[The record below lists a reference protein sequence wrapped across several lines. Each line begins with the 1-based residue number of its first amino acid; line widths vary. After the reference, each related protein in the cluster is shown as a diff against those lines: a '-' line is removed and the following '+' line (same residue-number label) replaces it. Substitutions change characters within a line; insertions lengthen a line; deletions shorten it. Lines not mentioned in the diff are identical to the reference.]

1 MKNFILLMC
10 TCGIVSCSSPNVQK
24 MSDGVVVQ
32 ISQASTGQP
41 HAVRLKAISD
51 DIIRVTEF
59 PTNAIKDRN
68 SLVVTNQS
76 LYTNVDINDNDSVVT
91 VSTASLQAHV
101 NKYSGSVRFSDLQ
114 GNTLLKEVDNT
125 AKFTPIT
132 VDGTSG
138 FSTYQ
143 QFMSKDDEAFW
154 GLGQHQ
160 SDEFNYKGKNESL
173 FQYNTKVS
181 IPFIQSS
188 KHYGIL
194 WDSYSLCRFG
204 VPTDYKQLDE
214 LFELST
220 PNGKKGS
227 LLATYTASARHDKQ
241 RLSRLEN
248 QIYYEDIQTI
258 KNLPSQFPLDGAVVT
273 YDGFIDAKSSGKYF
287 FQLYYAGY
295 VKVVVDGKM
304 VVPERWRTAWNPNA
318 YRFQFTCKKGEKLP
332 LHIEW
337 KPDGSVSYLG
347 LRTVLPKSEEEQN
360 NLSFS
365 TEMGQNIDYYFV
377 KGDNADRIIS
387 GYRKLTGKAP
397 IMPKWAMGF
406 WQSRERYR
414 TQKELLG
421 ILNHFRENHIPID
434 NIVQDWNYWAED
446 AWGSHEFDKNRF
458 PSPKEMIDSVHKQHA
473 KFMISVWPKFYC
485 TTKNFKEFD
494 EKGLMYRQAV
504 KDSLRDWVGPGYV
517 GSFYDAYSD
526 EAKKIFWRQ
535 IQEHLYPLGID
546 AWWMDASEPN
556 VKDCTDMP
564 YRKALCGPTA
574 LGSSTEFF
582 NAYALEN
589 AKAIYNGQMSTD
601 STKRV
606 FLLTR
611 SGFAGIQKYSTA
623 VWSGDIASRWED
635 MKAQI
640 TAGLNFS
647 LAGVPYWSMDIGG
660 FCVENRYS
668 RAQQQYLYSGV
679 VNEDLKEW
687 RELNSRWY
695 QFGAFVPLFR
705 AHGQFPYREIW
716 QIAPKGS
723 ETYQGILYYMKL
735 RYKLMPYIY
744 SLAAKTYYDDYT
756 LMRALVMDFPDDK
769 ETYDIHTQFSF
780 GPSLMACPVYTYG
793 QRRRSVYLPE
803 NRGWYNLYDGKYNQ
817 GGQTI
822 MADAPMT
829 KMPVFVP
836 AGSIIPMGRDMEY
849 TNQYAD
855 DLLDLWVYQGCNGEF
870 TYYNDEGSNLDYLHG
885 HYTKIHISYD
895 DKKQKIILGETNGKW
910 NKQPKLMSIRIH
922 YVTPNSPSGIDV
934 LSSKVKKVEYKG
946 TRLEIQL

>member
-1 MKNFILLMC
+1 MC
-10 TCGIVSCSSPNVQK
+10 TCCVVSCSSPNVKK
-24 MSDGVVVQ
+24 MADGVEVQ
-32 ISQASTGQP
+32 MLQKRSGQP
-41 HAVRLKAISD
+41 HSVRLTAISD

-59 PTNAIKDRN
+59 PTSSNKEAA
-68 SLVVTNQS
+68 SLVV
-76 LYTNVDINDNDSVVT
+76 VDQPIYKNIEIQEHDSVVV
-91 VSTASLQAHV
+91 VSTSSLNAEV
-101 NKYSGSVRFSDLQ
+101 NKYSGAVHFFDVA
-114 GNTLLKEVDNT
+114 GNTLLREVDEG
-125 AKFTPIT
+125 ACFSPIL
-132 VDGTSG
+132 VDEDTGY
-138 FSTYQ
+138 STYQ
-143 QFMSKDDEAFW
+143 QFVSEDDEAFW

-160 SDEFNYKGKNESL
+160 SDEFNYKGKNEQL

-181 IPFIQSS
+181 IPFVQSS

-194 WDSYSLCRFG
+194 WDNYSMCRFG
-204 VPTDYKQLDE
+204 VPTDYKQLNE

-220 PNGKKGS
+220 PTGKKGS
-227 LLATYTASARHDKQ
+227 LLATYTASARHDRY
-241 RLSRLEN
+241 RLSRLED

-258 KNLPSQFPLDGAVVT
+258 KKLPSQFPLDGSTVT
-273 YDGFIDAKSSGKYF
+273 YDGFIDSKSSGKHF

-295 VKVVVDGKM
+295 IKVFVDGKE

-318 YRFQFTCKKGEKLP
+318 YRFQLQCEQGKKMP
-332 LHIEW
+332 IHIEW

-347 LRTVLPKSEEEQN
+347 LRAVLPNSIQEQN
-360 NLSFS
+360 NLTFS

-377 KGDNADRIIS
+377 KGKNADEVIS
-387 GYRKLTGKAP
+387 GYRKLTGKSP

-406 WQSRERYR
+406 WQSRERYK
-414 TQKELLG
+414 TQEELLG
-421 ILNHFRENHIPID
+421 ILGTFRKNHIPID
-434 NIVQDWNYWAED
+434 NIVQDWNYWEDD
-446 AWGSHEFDKNRF
+446 AWGSHEFDKKRF
-458 PSPKEMIDSVHKQHA
+458 PNPKAMIDAVHNQHA

-485 TTKNFKEFD
+485 TTNHFKEFD

-504 KDSLRDWVGPGYV
+504 EDSLKDWVGPGYV

-526 EAKKIFWRQ
+526 EAKSMFWNQ

-574 LGSSTEFF
+574 LGTSTEFF

-589 AKAIYNGQMSTD
+589 AKAIYNGQMSVD
-601 STKRV
+601 ANRRV

-660 FCVENRYS
+660 FCVESRYTK
-668 RAQQQYLYSGV
+668 AQQIFTHTGV
-679 VNEDLKEW
+679 VNQDLKEW
-687 RELNSRWY
+687 RELNARWY

-716 QIAPKGS
+716 EIAPKGS
-723 ETYQGILYYMKL
+723 STYQNILYYMKL

-744 SLAAKTYYDDYT
+744 SIAAKTYFDDYT
-756 LMRALVMDFPDDK
+756 MMRALVMDYPDDK
-769 ETYDIHTQFSF
+769 KTYDINTQFNF
-780 GPSLMACPVYTYG
+780 GSSLMISPVYEYTK
-793 QRRRSVYLPE
+793 RERSVYLPE
-803 NRGWYNLYDGKYNQ
+803 GSSWYDFYTGKCED

-822 MADAPMT
+822 VANASLDRI
-829 KMPVFVP
+829 PVYVP
-836 AGSIIPMGRDMEY
+836 AGAIIPMGRDMEY
-849 TNQYAD
+849 TNQHPD
-855 DLLDLWVYQGCNGEF
+855 DVLDLWIYKGRDGEF
-870 TYYNDEGSNLDYLHG
+870 TYYNDEGSNLDYTKG
-885 HYTKIHISYD
+885 VYTKVAIRYD
-895 DKKQKIILGETNGKW
+895 DKAKKVFIGDVEGNW
-910 NKQPKLMSIRIH
+910 DKQPEAVSISIH
-922 YVTPNSPSGIDV
+922 YVTPDKASGIDTKSNYTKTV
-934 LSSKVKKVEYKG
+934 RYIGDSM
-946 TRLEIQL
+946 EIEL